1 MHKLEALKGDVNWYS
16 KVMLSRARQGDGLP
30 NNIMLADEIGRGSN
44 NRVYRGL
51 YDETT
56 PIVVRIPRRKSD
68 TEKAG
73 FAMWEFKHTL
83 VASRLGVAPILYDSW
98 YNRHGK
104 QKQKAG
110 LYMIQEYFPS
120 DLMNA
125 LDEYQDE
132 VIERRN
138 EIGTMIKGHIDKLAK
153 ADMLCY
159 DLKPGNI
166 VVRFED
172 GSMDLKFI
180 DFGRE
185 FCEHAP
191 TMSKEENQHRT
202 PVTNIARTIAKKYAG
217 KHKLRETDVYQHLLY
232 CVMTVVLSAITTY
245 TIHSQRESLKA
256 NYSLRKELNFTMDV
270 ANELLDTTRGD
281 FIKLVKEMLRQ
292 EDIKDLLR
300 HYLGRRNSG
309 TKRVMRF
316 ARGIEKV

>member
-1 MHKLEALKGDVNWYS
+1 MHKLEAIKGDVNWYS
-16 KVMLSRARQGDGLP
+16 KVMLGRSRQGNGIP
-30 NNIMLADEIGRGSN
+30 NNITIADEIGRGSN

-51 YDETT
+51 YDESI

-73 FAMWEFKHTL
+73 YAMWEFKHTL
-83 VASRLGVAPILYDSW
+83 VASRLGVAPVLYDSW

-125 LDEYQDE
+125 LDEYQEE
-132 VIERRN
+132 VIERKEDISN
-138 EIGTMIKGHIDKLAK
+138 IIKSHIYKLAK
-153 ADMLCY
+153 SDMLCY

-166 VVRFED
+166 VVRFD
-172 GSMDLKFI
+172 DDSVDLKFI

-185 FCEHAP
+185 FCEHAA

-202 PVTNIARTIAKKYAG
+202 PVTNIARTISKKYAG
-217 KHKLRETDVYQHLLY
+217 RHKLKESDVYQHLLY
-232 CVMTVVLSAITTY
+232 CVMIIVLSAITTY
-245 TIHSQRESLKA
+245 TVHSQRESLKA
-256 NYSLRKELNFTMDV
+256 NRALRMELNFTMNI
-270 ANELLDTTRGD
+270 ANDLLDTTRGD
-281 FIKLVKEMLRQ
+281 FIKLIKEMIRQ

-300 HYLGRRNSG
+300 HY
-309 TKRVMRF
+309 
-316 ARGIEKV
+316 